1 MLTALHTMKWNM
13 KRCVSSIK
21 GGQTVP
27 WSVCPPLIFRARETD
42 VSSNVREQ
50 DAALEA
56 VEWTAEITGDKKF
69 DTAWMAAWKSKDRI
83 RCPFFKRRATDVLE
97 AALAVGRFILA
108 RHKSLLSFAPNS
120 RGGAKMTGLSAAALL
135 QVVRSDF
142 EQKRYYVT
150 GKLTREVYRY
160 VDVCCR
166 MLTYSDVR

>member
-1 MLTALHTMKWNM
+1 M
-13 KRCVSSIK
+13 
-21 GGQTVP
+21 
-27 WSVCPPLIFRARETD
+27 
-42 VSSNVREQ
+42 SSNVREQ

-120 RGGAKMTGLSAAALL
+120 TGGAKMTGLSAAALL
-135 QVVRSDF
+135 QVVRNDF
-142 EQKRYYVT
+142 EQKGYYVT

-160 VDVCCR
+160 ADVC
-166 MLTYSDVR
+166 